1 MKKILSIALL
11 SILIIS
17 SLAACTPMTAPMVYG
32 DATPQAD
39 STENAP
45 IELAVWKRFASGKD
59 HG

>member
-32 DATPQAD
+32 DATPQAEFHRKCTD
-39 STENAP
+39 R
-45 IELAVWKRFASGKD
+45 VG
-59 HG
+59 